1 MRALRPIM
9 RHPRVQ
15 TVLCWLIAQYI
26 RLLHWTGNWTIIGKA
41 EPASLVAAGKPFILA
56 FWHGRL
62 LMIPYS
68 MPRRGT
74 VSMLISSHPDG
85 QLIAR
90 TVLHFNIVTIAG
102 STSKGGASA
111 IRGLVR
117 VLRNDG
123 IVGITPD
130 GPRGPYMRASDG
142 VAALARISGLPVYP
156 VTFSASR
163 GVVLGSWD
171 RFFLPFPFSR
181 GVFVWGAPV
190 QVPRDATPEIMD
202 DKRKE
207 IESGLND
214 ITAQADKMV
223 GAREVKP
230 APAEPDSASVE
241 R

>member
-1 MRALRPIM
+1 MRALRPIV
-9 RHPRVQ
+9 RHPKVQ
-15 TVLCWLIAQYI
+15 TILCWLIAQYI
-26 RLLHWTGNWTIIGKA
+26 RFVYWTGKWT
-41 EPASLVAAGKPFILA
+41 LVGEAGPVALAVARKPFILA

-68 MPRRGT
+68 LPGRGT

-90 TVLHFNIVTIAG
+90 TVLHFDIVTIAG

-111 IRGLVR
+111 IRNLVR

-130 GPRGPYMRASDG
+130 GPRGPRMRASEG
-142 VAALARISGLPVYP
+142 VAALARIADLPVYP

-163 GVVLGSWD
+163 GVVMGSWD
-171 RFFLPFPFSR
+171 RFFLPFPFAR
-181 GVFVWGAPV
+181 GIFVWGDPV
-190 QVPRDATPEIMD
+190 YVPKDADAAVIAT
-202 DKRKE
+202 KRQE
-207 IESGLND
+207 IEAELNA
-214 ITAQADKMV
+214 ITEQADKLV

-230 APAEPDSASVE
+230 APSELDSAPVE

>member
-1 MRALRPIM
+1 M

-15 TVLCWLIAQYI
+15 SSLCWLIAQYI
-26 RLLHWTGNWTIIGKA
+26 RLVYWTGNWKLIDEA
-41 EPASLVAAGKPFILA
+41 EPVALATAKKPFILA

-68 MPRRGT
+68 LPGRGT

-90 TVLHFNIVTIAG
+90 TVLHFDIVTIAG

-111 IRGLVR
+111 IRNLVR
-117 VLRNDG
+117 VLRNNG

-130 GPRGPYMRASDG
+130 GPRGPRMRASEG
-142 VAALARISGLPVYP
+142 VAALARISNLPVFP

-163 GVVLGSWD
+163 GVVFGSWD
-171 RFFLPFPFSR
+171 RFFLPLPFSR
-181 GVFVWGAPV
+181 GVFIWGKPIH
-190 QVPRDATPEIMD
+190 VPKDAGPDVIAI
-202 DKRKE
+202 KRE
-207 IESGLND
+207 QIEAGLNE
-214 ITAQADKMV
+214 ITERADRLV

-230 APAEPDSASVE
+230 AAAELDSASVGH
-241 R
+241 